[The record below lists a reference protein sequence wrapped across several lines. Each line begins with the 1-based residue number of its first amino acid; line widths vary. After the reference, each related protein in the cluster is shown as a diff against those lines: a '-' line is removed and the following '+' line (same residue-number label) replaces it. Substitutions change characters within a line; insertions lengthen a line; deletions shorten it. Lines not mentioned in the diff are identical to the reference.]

1 MARFATRGRRGNTKK
16 HAQRSSVSSLRLPA
30 GATLFDL
37 DHPPGRMYLL
47 RSGYV
52 QLSGS
57 RGEIVDHLAPGDF
70 FGEKCFLAPLRR
82 GQAARILSP
91 AWVAAFRKKEL
102 LDRLTGDRHFAI
114 RVLKNL
120 ALRLDRYEEA
130 LGDFAKEPAE
140 RRLAR
145 LLLRFTP
152 DRKVSGLVRLPF
164 NLTNSELARAIG
176 TTRWRV
182 SHFMGRFQRFG
193 WLRRQDGLR
202 VDRERLGEFLQST

>member
-1 MARFATRGRRGNTKK
+1 
-16 HAQRSSVSSLRLPA
+16 
-30 GATLFDL
+30 
-37 DHPPGRMYLL
+37 MYLL